1 VFIVR
6 LSVEIRI
13 REKLT
18 AARLSSQRNRD
29 RAFADLGLTPDTG
42 TWPRHLAES
51 ALRDR
56 LTAPTA
62 SLSVAASIRRRHR
75 WQPITW

>member
-29 RAFADLGLTPDTG
+29 QALADLGLAPDTG
-42 TWPRHLAES
+42 T
-51 ALRDR
+51 
-56 LTAPTA
+56 
-62 SLSVAASIRRRHR
+62 
-75 WQPITW
+75 